1 MVSIVPVEFCGDP
14 CATSCTA
21 HCCRVAAWYVCI
33 PLFELIQRTAI
44 VSSGHPWLQ
53 QSILCQPLGMLA
65 AQRLVDYQRRAGF
78 PALEHI
84 HVPVMC
90 QMPHP
95 WIIILPSTD
104 PRVAMATV
112 SVIVSVVLA
121 GCSHGNNV
129 CNRGL
134 VQIKLFRCEMHVWEE
149 PQRMGHTRTHT
160 PTAQTRAF
168 TETEHTPS
176 REHMHSHSHG
186 GVDIDRQSAGVIFL
200 PPFPNKR
207 VSTATI
213 LIVMWRRRQRKDWQ
227 REREAR
233 RWKGSPRREYG
244 SGWREEGGV
253 VIYK

>member
-1 MVSIVPVEFCGDP
+1 MYVSP
-14 CATSCTA
+14 CSSLSRGRLLLVLVTLGYSRVFFVSRSACWPHKGSWITSD
-21 HCCRVAAWYVCI
+21 
-33 PLFELIQRTAI
+33 
-44 VSSGHPWLQ
+44 G
-53 QSILCQPLGMLA
+53 
-65 AQRLVDYQRRAGF
+65 
-78 PALEHI
+78 HI

-168 TETEHTPS
+168 TETERTPS

-200 PPFPNKR
+200 PPFPNKC

-213 LIVMWRRRQRKDWQ
+213 LIVTWRRRQRKDWQ

-244 SGWREEGGV
+244 SRWREEGGV